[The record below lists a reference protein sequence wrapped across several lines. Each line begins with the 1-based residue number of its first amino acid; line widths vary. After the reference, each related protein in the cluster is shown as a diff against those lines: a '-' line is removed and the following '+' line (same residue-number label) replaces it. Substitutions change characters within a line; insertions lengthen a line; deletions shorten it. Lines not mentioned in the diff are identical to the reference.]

1 MNILNTVKK
10 TFPICLGA
18 AIIPALISGALFLL
32 YHSGFGT
39 LFPNT
44 LSLYSIFITGGA
56 SASFMLY
63 LLFSAKTP
71 ALSVPWRILACTAYG
86 LCSHAFVPCS
96 QYGTQLV
103 FAVLPLLMLGF
114 EAFLYSRKTLLL
126 ILMLS
131 FCLFAD
137 PITMTTVMIGLL
149 VLFLFLCPHKGGAYV
164 ASVVHLFAIYA
175 LSIIVSGAVSLPAFS
190 NHFKTAAAQN
200 YSGFSLELPIGH
212 FLSRFLPG
220 SVPTSYYSDARNI
233 SLYFCLFFFI
243 LFVIYFFHN
252 GINRQERFRNLGS
265 ILVIL
270 VALEISP
277 LRFVFQFF
285 VEYYRTPVYFECL
298 FVFLALRLSVQTLP
312 ILSELK
318 TSRLVIALLS
328 GSLILLFGYMGAY
341 TNFHSTAI
349 LTAGLF
355 SLIYI
360 ICIVCLHKRV
370 TSDLVRLLPC
380 ALIVLELIC
389 NAFLITNTNIF
400 STEAVDKTHY
410 IWESAL
416 HQTSE
421 SKNVLASTTVLHP
434 LAQEYDAFRR
444 KHSDALLTST
454 LSSLADS
461 VNLTDDELAVYY
473 PYGLPNQF
481 EYFNTACNKLGI
493 EGDLFRPTSMEFS
506 FLPSEHYKIT
516 VQGAGVYNIFQYK
529 SAAAFPKSYIAY
541 RFVPD
546 SAGTI
551 VLYTNVK
558 NMFYVFEDCI
568 EGETYTAYLEVPVNT
583 TNTLNIQILS
593 YFIDPDVYADLPP
606 LIASRR
612 SAQAEEDFDISIYYW
627 GIGCTCLGVFVLL
640 LLYFNR
646 DKDKYIIF
654 LRNIKEKIAYAS
666 LWRHLSVHIHTNFVY
681 YLAFTIPFTIYLVC
695 MIIFSCMP
703 FGSNSFFEQDGSAL
717 SIPSILGSYYDIKNG
732 NTLFSMNGGYGYNPY
747 ALSTTFLIRS
757 FFTLFPVSAVP
768 SLVLLLLGAGYGLCA
783 VSVVFY
789 LSHRLSGHKAHHKDY
804 RVLIPA
810 LIYALNAY
818 MLAFRCF
825 PGWFFVYIAFPI
837 LLLAMDY
844 LMYRKSWL
852 FYTLTLAFCMFA
864 NLYLALYVCIFL
876 VIWYFTY
883 HFESIRDFFSKGV
896 RFAWA
901 SILAA
906 GCNIFTILEIIS
918 TKTNS
923 LYNESDSI
931 FPSPSLHGSFWDQWK
946 QLFIFS
952 PSTTVTA
959 DNGFVNIYMSILML
973 ILLGLYITSSKY
985 SWKQKITKLIPI
997 GILTIS
1003 FNGQVLSY
1011 IWNGFHYQSKVPNR
1025 YIFLLMFLCAVI
1037 GYDVLLELKRTSLL
1051 RHIIISMLLT
1061 VFVTTCYLLTQESIL
1076 PFVGTLVLIALYFIV
1091 HLLYKRLG
1099 TNKLPYTKILIG
1111 ILLIELSANMFFTTS
1126 NYQLNSINTLG
1137 DFSSINELTHSKLL
1151 SANFSERVAIP
1162 GTYNVNVGQSYNV
1175 PTGNFFNSYVTA
1187 SQSTL
1192 HYMNG
1197 FLSGANMMYYNYN
1210 GTPFGLSL
1218 SGHKYILL
1226 PLTATNTLTDTSA
1239 YKYIGMCD
1247 NHYIYENPNVLSLG
1261 IYAPYEIA
1269 KLPKASS
1276 TPDFH
1281 NKLASLYTS
1290 GHSLLYALTPLTPSD
1305 NATTVPNSY
1314 SYLNTDKT
1322 ALTLEQGR
1330 NLLSEH
1336 INSAYTT
1343 IKDVLLRIN
1352 ASPKTAGRNY
1362 LYSIEFI
1369 PVENTAND
1377 GRLLTDIVYPNASP
1391 VEPTMLVTLN
1401 EEVFEEFI
1409 HTASQNQMED
1419 VVVDNNHIYGTTHY
1433 SEAGYTMLSLPYDS
1447 GWHAYIDGQEV
1458 ELFAPYDSFML
1469 METPAGD
1476 HEIELIYERPNM
1488 KLGIG
1493 ISLSF
1498 LAFTL
1503 LLYVFTGRKKTN
1515 K

>member
-1 MNILNTVKK
+1 MNILSTVKK

-18 AIIPALISGALFLL
+18 AIIPALISGSLFLL
-32 YHSGFGT
+32 YHSGLGT
-39 LFPNT
+39 LFPNA

-56 SASFMLY
+56 SASFMIY
-63 LLFSAKTP
+63 LLFSTKLP
-71 ALSVPWRILACTAYG
+71 SLSVSWRILTCAAYG
-86 LCSHAFVPCS
+86 LCAHAFVPCS
-96 QYGTQLV
+96 QYGAQLV

-137 PITMTTVMIGLL
+137 PITMTALMIGLL
-149 VLFLFLCPHKGGAYV
+149 VLFLFLCPQRGEAYI
-164 ASVVHLFAIYA
+164 ASAVHLFAIYA
-175 LSIIVSGAVSLPAFS
+175 LGIIVSGAVSIPAFS
-190 NHFKTAAAQN
+190 NHFKTAISQD

-212 FLSRFLPG
+212 FLSRLLPG

-233 SLYFCLFFFI
+233 SLYFCLFFFF

-252 GINRQERFRNLGS
+252 GINRRERLKSLGS
-265 ILVIL
+265 ILIIL
-270 VALEISP
+270 FALEISP
-277 LRFVFQFF
+277 LRFIFQLF

-298 FVFLALRLSVQTLP
+298 FIFLALRLAIHALP

-328 GSLILLFGYMGAY
+328 GCLILLFGYIGAY
-341 TNFHSTAI
+341 NNFHSTAI

-355 SLIYI
+355 GLIYI
-360 ICIVCLHKRV
+360 ICILCLHKKV

-380 ALIVLELIC
+380 TLIVLELIC
-389 NAFLITNTNIF
+389 NAFLVTNTNIF
-400 STEAVDKTHY
+400 STKAVNETHY

-416 HQTSE
+416 QKTSE
-421 SKNVLASTTVLHP
+421 SENDLASTTVLHP
-434 LAQEYDAFRR
+434 LAQEYDAFQRE
-444 KHSDALLTST
+444 HSDAVLTST

-461 VNLTDDELAVYY
+461 VNLTDDELALYY
-473 PYGLPNQF
+473 PYGLTNHF
-481 EYFNTACNKLGI
+481 EYLNTACHKLGI
-493 EGDLFRPTSMEFS
+493 DDNLFLPADMDLS
-506 FLPSEHYKIT
+506 FLPSDHYKIT
-516 VQGAGVYNIFQYK
+516 EQGGNVYNVYQYK
-529 SAAAFPKSYIAY
+529 SASVFPKSYIVYHFIPA
-541 RFVPD
+541 

-551 VLYTNVK
+551 VLYANV
-558 NMFYVFEDCI
+558 NNTFYVFDDCNAD
-568 EGETYTAYLEVPVNT
+568 ETYTAYLELPVNT
-583 TNTLNIQILS
+583 NNTFNIQFLAYYINPE
-593 YFIDPDVYADLPP
+593 IYAKLPP
-606 LIASRR
+606 LIATCR

-627 GIGCTCLGVFVLL
+627 GIGFTCLGVFVLL

-654 LRNIKEKIAYAS
+654 LRNIREKIACAS
-666 LWRHLSVHIHTNFVY
+666 LWKHIFVHIRVNFVY
-681 YLAFTIPFTIYLVC
+681 YLAFTIPFIIYLVC
-695 MIIFSCMP
+695 MIVFSCMP

-732 NTLFSMNGGYGYNPY
+732 NTLFSMNGGYGYSPY
-747 ALSTTFLIRS
+747 ALSTTFLVRGI
-757 FFTLFPVSAVP
+757 FTLFPVSAVP
-768 SLVLLLLGAGYGLCA
+768 SLVLLLLGIGYGLCA

-789 LSHRLSGHKAHHKDY
+789 LTHRLSGHKAHHKDY

-810 LIYALNAY
+810 FIYALNAY

-844 LMYRKSWL
+844 LMHRKSWL

-883 HFESIRDFFSKGV
+883 HFKNIRDFFIKGV
-896 RFAWA
+896 RFAWT
-901 SILAA
+901 SVLAA

-1037 GYDVLLELKRTSLL
+1037 AYDVLLELKHTSIR
-1051 RHIIISMLLT
+1051 RHVIVCGLLT
-1061 VFVTTCYLLTQESIL
+1061 VFVTLCYLLTRKSTL
-1076 PFVGTLVLIALYFIV
+1076 AFVVTIILIALYLIV
-1091 HLLYKRLG
+1091 HLLYRYLG
-1099 TNKLPYTKILIG
+1099 SRKIPYT
-1111 ILLIELSANMFFTTS
+1111 ILLVSILVMELSANMFFTTS
-1126 NYQLNSINTLG
+1126 HYNLDDIKSLG
-1137 DFSSINELTHSKLL
+1137 NFSSISEFANSKLL
-1151 SANFSERVAIP
+1151 SQDFNGRISIP
-1162 GTYNVNVGQSYNV
+1162 GTYSVNVGQAYNV
-1175 PTGNFFNSYVTA
+1175 PTGNFFNSYV
-1187 SQSTL
+1187 SSHQSSL
-1192 HYMNG
+1192 HYTNG
-1197 FLSGANMMYYNYN
+1197 FLSGANMAYYNYN
-1210 GTPFGLSL
+1210 STPFGTAI
-1218 SGHKYILL
+1218 SGHKYIFL
-1226 PLTATNTLTDTSA
+1226 PLIATNTLTDTTA
-1239 YKYIGMCD
+1239 YKYIGMC
-1247 NHYIYENPNVLSLG
+1247 NSHYIYENPNVLSLG
-1261 IYAPYEIA
+1261 IYVPYEIA

-1290 GHSLLYALTPLTPSD
+1290 GHSLLYALTPLVPSD
-1305 NATTVPNSY
+1305 NALTVPNSY
-1314 SYLNTDKT
+1314 SYLNADKT
-1322 ALTLEQGR
+1322 ALTLGQGR

-1352 ASPKTAGRNY
+1352 ATPHTIGPNY

-1369 PVENTAND
+1369 PVENTGSD

-1391 VEPTMLVTLN
+1391 IEPTMLVTLN

-1409 HTASQNQMED
+1409 HNASQNQMED

-1433 SEAGYTMLSLPYDS
+1433 SNAGYTMLSLPYDA

-1503 LLYVFTGRKKTN
+1503 ILYGFTRRKKTN